1 MEIVCG
7 QLVKVVTLF
16 PSIFIEEVDQL
27 EEFAE
32 FNEIFGKLFVV
43 LDAITLRDFVN
54 GRVFGILT
62 VKRTV

>member
-54 GRVFGILT
+54 GRVFGMLT

>member
-1 MEIVCG
+1 LEIVCG

-32 FNEIFGKLFVV
+32 FNEILGKLFVV

>member
-1 MEIVCG
+1 LEIVCG